1 MSGERQF
8 PIHWDL
14 TGEDAI
20 IQGADWRRYR
30 ALSYIDPADG
40 LEKLWN
46 TTGFTGRM
54 QIRAGLDGALI
65 ATFLTGTGRLLT
77 GIQGTA
83 PYQYNIGFV
92 FPNSVTGVLT
102 DWGLGVYD
110 LELTDPFGVITR
122 VYEGQCVLSREVS
135 R

>member
-1 MSGERQF
+1 MSEREF
-8 PIHWDL
+8 PIIWHL
-14 TGEDAI
+14 TGQDAI

-40 LEKLWN
+40 NEKLWN
-46 TTGFTGRM
+46 TTDFTGSM
-54 QIRAGLDGALI
+54 TIRATYDGPVLLS
-65 ATFLTGTGRLLT
+65 ATTANGRLT
-77 GIQGTA
+77 VGVQGTA
-83 PYQYNIGFV
+83 PNQYNVGIV
-92 FPNSVTGVLT
+92 LPSSVTTALT

-110 LELTDPFGVITR
+110 LELTDSFGVITR

>member
-1 MSGERQF
+1 MSGERTL
-8 PIHWDL
+8 PIRWDL

-20 IQGADWRRYR
+20 IQGADWRRYA
-30 ALSYIDPADG
+30 ALTYIDPADG

-65 ATFLTGTGRLLT
+65 STFLTGTGRLT
-77 GIQGTA
+77 VGIQGTA
-83 PYQYNIGFV
+83 PDQYNVGIV
-92 FPNSVTGVLT
+92 LPNSVTVALT

-110 LELTDPFGVITR
+110 LELTDPFGIITR
-122 VYEGQCVLSREVS
+122 VYAGNCVLSREVTV
-135 R
+135 